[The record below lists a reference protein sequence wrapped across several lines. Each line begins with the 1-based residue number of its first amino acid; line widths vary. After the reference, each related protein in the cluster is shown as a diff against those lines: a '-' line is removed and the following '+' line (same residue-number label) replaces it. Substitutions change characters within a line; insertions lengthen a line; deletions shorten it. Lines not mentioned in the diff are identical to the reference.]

1 MVLNFGNNFIDQPH
15 QILCIYFDLFMMVL
29 KKEKKNVSSN
39 DFREAAVLAN
49 FCTAGCPK
57 QGVLS
62 NNNFKAY
69 LSC

>member
-1 MVLNFGNNFIDQPH
+1 MV
-15 QILCIYFDLFMMVL
+15 FMFKF
-29 KKEKKNVSSN
+29 KKYTWERENGMYYISN
-39 DFREAAVLAN
+39 ERKRNQTTTLEAAVLAN

>member
-1 MVLNFGNNFIDQPH
+1 MYYI
-15 QILCIYFDLFMMVL
+15 
-29 KKEKKNVSSN
+29 SN
-39 DFREAAVLAN
+39 ERKRNQTTTLEAAVLAN